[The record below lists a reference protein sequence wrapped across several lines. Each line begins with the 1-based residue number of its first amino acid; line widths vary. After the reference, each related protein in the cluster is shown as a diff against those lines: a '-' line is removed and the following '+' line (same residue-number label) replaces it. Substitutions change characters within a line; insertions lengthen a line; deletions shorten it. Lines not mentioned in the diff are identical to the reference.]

1 MKIGD
6 IVIDRHVEEGFV
18 NLNPEFWSD
27 PDISPLARADML
39 KDISG
44 LLNQEYERAIEEWEE
59 YAEETAKILK
69 SEKKESK

>member
-44 LLNQEYERAIEEWEE
+44 LLNQEYERAIEEWKEE
-59 YAEETAKILK
+59 NPQRNKVSRL
-69 SEKKESK
+69 